1 MGSDRID
8 VMEERIRDRYKR
20 IGFNI
25 SEYRRLRGYTQVQL
39 AEKVGVTSNYLS
51 QIECGRRKK
60 YSLHVLM
67 MVSEALEVP
76 LSALC
81 A

>member
-1 MGSDRID
+1 MESDRTD
-8 VMEERIRDRYKR
+8 MMEERIRDRYRR

-39 AEKVGVTSNYLS
+39 AEKIGVTANYLS

-60 YSLHVLM
+60 YSLHVLVM
-67 MVSEALEVP
+67 ISEALEIP
-76 LSALC
+76 LGVLC

>member
-1 MGSDRID
+1 MGADRID

-39 AEKVGVTSNYLS
+39 AEKIGVTANYLS

>member
-1 MGSDRID
+1 MESDKTNM
-8 VMEERIRDRYKR
+8 MEERIRNRYKR

-39 AEKVGVTSNYLS
+39 AAKVGVTANYLS
-51 QIECGRRKK
+51 QIECGRSQK

-67 MVSEALEVP
+67 RVPEALEVP

>member
-8 VMEERIRDRYKR
+8 MMEERIRDRYKR

-60 YSLHVLM
+60 YSLHVLV